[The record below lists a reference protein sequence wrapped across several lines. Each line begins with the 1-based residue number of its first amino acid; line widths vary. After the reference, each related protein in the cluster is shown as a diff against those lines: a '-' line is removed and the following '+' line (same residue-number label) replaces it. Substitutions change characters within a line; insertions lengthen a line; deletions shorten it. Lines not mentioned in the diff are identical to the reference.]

1 VEESGS
7 GGRALTG
14 FYSRDAMRQAR
25 EERDA
30 RERRNTPGQVTLDQI
45 PADAP
50 ADDAVLTVWNG
61 ERWVA
66 WETWRASAPIARE
79 ESAPCEEIRIATPAE
94 ATPTRRGE
102 ELQIKL
108 PIGPEAA
115 RD

>member
-1 VEESGS
+1 MS
-7 GGRALTG
+7 G
-14 FYSRDAMRQAR
+14 FYSRAAMRQAR
-25 EERDA
+25 EERES
-30 RERRNTPGQVTLDQI
+30 RERGGEPSQLTLDQI
-45 PADAP
+45 PVDAP

-61 ERWVA
+61 ERWLA

-94 ATPTRRGE
+94 ASQTQRGE

-108 PIGPEAA
+108 PMGPEAG